1 MIATVAQTICR
12 YTFEFKVCKVTDI
25 INAIGRETVL
35 HSASFPDHSILT
47 WQIKIGLTMQCGGL
61 PVHSE
66 NTEIQNE
73 SFVKYDIRNIPHDFM
88 SDNDFVQNLHETVFK
103 LGSDAYSQNDLVL
116 WSNRKWQKK
125 FSCKTVKMQSSSKN
139 KKRKIGKPWW
149 NDNLTNAWN
158 EMCTH
163 EKNW

>member
-12 YTFEFKVCKVTDI
+12 YTSEFKVCKVTDI

-73 SFVKYDIRNIPHDFM
+73 SFVKYDTRNIPHDFM
-88 SDNDFVQNLHETVFK
+88 SDNDFVQNLQIRKRCLLTKWF
-103 LGSDAYSQNDLVL
+103 SSLV
-116 WSNRKWQKK
+116 KQEMAKK
-125 FSCKTVKMQSSSKN
+125 FSCKTVKMQSSSNN